1 MDLSF
6 LPDWPPAFSPA
17 LAVAALAL
25 VASAAGEIAAR
36 WLHLPR
42 MLGYL
47 AAGAVFGAGGHLVEW
62 LNLQPLPAP
71 TLYGALDF
79 AASFILF
86 DLGQRVSFGW
96 LRRNPALLGAS
107 VVEAGVTFVAVFVA
121 MRMLDIAPLPAA
133 LIATISMSTSPA
145 VVLALT
151 REVRAQGQV
160 TERILLLTALNSIY
174 AVLFSTLLLAWAR
187 LDTRGLLDDYLLHP
201 AYLVF
206 GSLAIAALGARLF
219 HWVAGFVHHER
230 AVQLILMLAII
241 SIVFTL
247 SSALRLS
254 PLLALLAC
262 GAFVRAFD
270 HGRRMASSDVG
281 LISALALV
289 LFFALSAATV
299 EWQSAARRRRSR
311 TDAGAGPDLL
321 QDCGRRGTRTIDW
334 DRLAQRRICRHR
346 SAADVRNRADADAPG
361 DGDEPQARRAG
372 GRGGSGERRR
382 VPGRR
387 CTGAAVRIAG
397 ERRSE
402 GTVMSNDPLEFKKS
416 ALLTMGTELELQL
429 VERRSGDLTRAA
441 SDLIALVTRKPFPGD
456 IKPEITE
463 SMLEVST
470 DVHTAYLPL
479 RDQLTSDA

>member
-25 VASAAGEIAAR
+25 VASAAGEMAAR

-133 LIATISMSTSPA
+133 LIATISMSTSPP

-299 EWQSAARRRRSR
+299 EWQLLL
-311 TDAGAGPDLL
+311 GAGVPALMSVKSCTMLAVQCDGADMQVGDL
-321 QDCGRRGTRTIDW
+321 
-334 DRLAQRRICRHR
+334 
-346 SAADVRNRADADAPG
+346 G
-361 DGDEPQARRAG
+361 D
-372 GRGGSGERRR
+372 SCIGER
-382 VPGRR
+382 
-387 CTGAAVRIAG
+387 
-397 ERRSE
+397 
-402 GTVMSNDPLEFKKS
+402 
-416 ALLTMGTELELQL
+416 
-429 VERRSGDLTRAA
+429 
-441 SDLIALVTRKPFPGD
+441 
-456 IKPEITE
+456 
-463 SMLEVST
+463 
-470 DVHTAYLPL
+470 
-479 RDQLTSDA
+479 

>member
-6 LPDWPPAFSPA
+6 LPDWPPAFPPA

-62 LNLQPLPAP
+62 LNLQPLPVP

-107 VVEAGVTFVAVFVA
+107 AVEAGVTFVAVFVA
-121 MRMLDIAPLPAA
+121 MRVLDITPLPAA

-145 VVLALT
+145 VVLSLT

-174 AVLFSTLLLAWAR
+174 AVVFSTLLLAWAR

-230 AVQLILMLAII
+230 AVQLILTLAII

-270 HGRRMASSDVG
+270 HGRRLASSDVG

-299 EWQSAARRRRSR
+299 EWQLLLGAGVPALALALVRTFCKIAAVGALAPLTGIGWRKGIYAGIGLLPMSAIALMLTHQVTEMSPRLGAQ
-311 TDAGAGPDLL
+311 AGAVVFANVVVFQVVGALALL
-321 QDCGRRGTRTIDW
+321 YA
-334 DRLAQRRICRHR
+334 L
-346 SAADVRNRADADAPG
+346 RA
-361 DGDEPQARRAG
+361 
-372 GRGGSGERRR
+372 SGEAREQ
-382 VPGRR
+382 
-387 CTGAAVRIAG
+387 A
-397 ERRSE
+397 
-402 GTVMSNDPLEFKKS
+402 
-416 ALLTMGTELELQL
+416 
-429 VERRSGDLTRAA
+429 
-441 SDLIALVTRKPFPGD
+441 
-456 IKPEITE
+456 
-463 SMLEVST
+463 
-470 DVHTAYLPL
+470 
-479 RDQLTSDA
+479 